1 MSTARQAGKQLQA
14 NVTIFLHAAG
24 VVVAAAGVDVVIGH
38 LVLATAPAH
47 AGNQI

>member
-24 VVVAAAGVDVVIGH
+24 VVVAAAGVDVFADD
-38 LVLATAPAH
+38 LALPSK
-47 AGNQI
+47 G